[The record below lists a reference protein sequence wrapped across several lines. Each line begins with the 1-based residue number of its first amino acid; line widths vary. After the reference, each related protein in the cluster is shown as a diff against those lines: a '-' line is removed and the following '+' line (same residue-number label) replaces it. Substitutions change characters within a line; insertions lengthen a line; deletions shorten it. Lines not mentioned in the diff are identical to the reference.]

1 MANMSNYLE
10 EKIIKLLFKNE
21 ALTAPTNIYV
31 ALCTAEPTEEQ
42 VGGNIPEVSGGGY
55 TRKPVATGANWS
67 APVGGNGTTKNQLEV
82 KWENVQWAAQ
92 IVGVALCDA
101 ASAGNVLFYGA
112 LAATKDI
119 AVGDSVTFPIDSIV
133 VQLD

>member
-10 EKIIKLLFKNE
+10 EKIIKLLFKGE
-21 ALTAPTNIYV
+21 ALSAPTSIYV

-42 VGGNIPEVSGGGY
+42 VGGGLPEISGGGY
-55 TRKPVATGANWS
+55 TRKAVATGANWS
-67 APVGGNGTTKNQLEV
+67 APTGGNGTTKNQLEV
-82 KWENVQWAAQ
+82 KWDNVQWAAQ

-119 AVGDSVTFPIDSIV
+119 AVGDSVTFPVDSIV